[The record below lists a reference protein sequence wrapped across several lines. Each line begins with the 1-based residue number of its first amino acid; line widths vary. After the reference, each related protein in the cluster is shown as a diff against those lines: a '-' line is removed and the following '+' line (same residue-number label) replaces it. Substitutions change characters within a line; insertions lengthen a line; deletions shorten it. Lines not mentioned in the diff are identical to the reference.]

1 MFKVPN
7 FLLKTLGGNDW
18 LLLRI
23 NRKCITQSCFV
34 KENIDA
40 ARVHQKKKR
49 SNVRANKRSSLKRP
63 AHVSRITYRLV
74 AKQDVDIRHDLHQGL
89 FKELADERRWEVHA
103 EDLVAIRG
111 MLRHLHDRL
120 GGHGQEKPLGTR
132 TGFIYIVC
140 VCEEAGR
147 PRLEQTRQY
156 ARFHLTDSVVIF
168 LTGQHQPKYTW
179 VQVSLHL
186 NPLNG

>member
-1 MFKVPN
+1 MPHVF
-7 FLLKTLGGNDW
+7 
-18 LLLRI
+18 I
-23 NRKCITQSCFV
+23 
-34 KENIDA
+34 
-40 ARVHQKKKR
+40 KK

-132 TGFIYIVC
+132 TGFIYIMC
-140 VCEEAGR
+140 VWGAGSTSAGADKPIR
-147 PRLEQTRQY
+147 SVPFDRQRCHISDSAAPAQIHLSAGFFVLKPFKRLICGPRILTRT
-156 ARFHLTDSVVIF
+156 F
-168 LTGQHQPKYTW
+168 
-179 VQVSLHL
+179 
-186 NPLNG
+186 

>member
-1 MFKVPN
+1 MPHVF
-7 FLLKTLGGNDW
+7 
-18 LLLRI
+18 I
-23 NRKCITQSCFV
+23 
-34 KENIDA
+34 
-40 ARVHQKKKR
+40 KK

-120 GGHGQEKPLGTR
+120 GGHGQEKTLGTR
-132 TGFIYIVC
+132 TGFIYIMC
-140 VCEEAGR
+140 VRSWVDLSWSRQTNMLDSIWQTALSYSWQCSTSTNT
-147 PRLEQTRQY
+147 LEC
-156 ARFHLTDSVVIF
+156 RFLCT
-168 LTGQHQPKYTW
+168 
-179 VQVSLHL
+179 
-186 NPLNG
+186 